1 MAGGGTELRTSV
13 VTGSARE
20 LEWCVRSGSL
30 EIASEAGHDEVER
43 DFPVA
48 VEKVLTRPFPPTVP
62 SGHGRALRR
71 NSLAGAPRTS
81 SKTNKLRCASRWGVP
96 LDSPRDAPRYPAL
109 LNQVAQPRRL

>member
-48 VEKVLTRPFPPTVP
+48 VEKVLNRPFPPPFDQATDARCDVTAWRGNHELP
-62 SGHGRALRR
+62 QR
-71 NSLAGAPRTS
+71 RTS
-81 SKTNKLRCASRWGVP
+81 SAVRLAGVSRSTP
-96 LDSPRDAPRYPAL
+96 PEMPRVTQL
-109 LNQVAQPRRL
+109 S